1 MPLWDDK
8 YWIKRKVDIPI
19 DYINANEFLV
29 FLYQTKKDICC
40 TQDVAVQLLTNAIDK
55 FFYLLF
61 DFQSYFDVFK
71 QSGLYNSRV
80 EIMDDIIKY
89 KENLFI
95 PKKFMT
101 NLKFMELFTDLI
113 KKMDEWNFWKRQV
126 IISFAKILITL
137 DSYNFAQIHQVG
149 YLKYLLSY
157 IEHLFDQGINAQ
169 STF

>member
-8 YWIKRKVDIPI
+8 YWIKRKVDKPI
-19 DYINANEFLV
+19 DYINANKFLV

-113 KKMDEWNFWKRQV
+113 KKIDEWNFWKRQV
-126 IISFAKILITL
+126 IISYAKILITL
-137 DSYNFAQIHQVG
+137 ESYNFAQKHQVD
-149 YLKYLLSY
+149 YLRNLLSY
-157 IEHLFDQGINAQ
+157 IEQLFDKGINA
-169 STF
+169 